1 MSKKYKILFILIGL
15 FILDAIFVITNN
27 INIIDYTVY
36 NSIRSLNSD
45 FFDYFFRFITIFGNV
60 DVVLL
65 ILVILNI
72 KLSRKDAI
80 TCDILACVSTISNL
94 IIKNI
99 IQRSRP
105 DVLRLIEIDGFSFP
119 SGHSMIAITLYGYL
133 FYIVNRKVNNKKI
146 KIILE
151 IFILLLIIG
160 ICLSRIYLGVH
171 YFTDIFGGVMLGLA
185 ELIFIILLDNKS
197 SGGDKSV

>member
-185 ELIFIILLDNKS
+185 ELIFIILLDNKF